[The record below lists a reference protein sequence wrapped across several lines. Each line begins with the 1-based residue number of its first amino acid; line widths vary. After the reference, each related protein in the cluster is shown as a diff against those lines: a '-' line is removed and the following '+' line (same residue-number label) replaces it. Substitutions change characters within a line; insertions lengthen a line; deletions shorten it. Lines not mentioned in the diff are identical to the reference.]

1 MQNKKIV
8 IFVGILALAFIFTAC
23 TKISALKELVGD
35 RKQVEIIGI
44 EGKDDKGFIE
54 EKNTQT
60 ETSDN
65 SITDDK
71 ENDTV
76 NLQEHEVPKGFTEGY
91 IFGEYEKYNSAANEN
106 GYGGDKIWVKGTIKE
121 VSVMGGDTL
130 FCILYTDEGE
140 GWLIG
145 LDYTE
150 VDKKIY
156 DDMIGHSVIAVGIY
170 EGFSEVY
177 KYPALTMNR
186 IWDSTD
192 GSIVTSVLWGDY
204 EGDDWHESHD
214 EWREESYK
222 KVSFQIPTDWG
233 YANYS
238 DSGEYVYYYPDGG
251 MMMLFFQEG
260 SGFVFDNN
268 DDTASF
274 LDGYI
279 GAVEDAYTNFHEESR
294 TIKTLENGQ
303 RSAVIDWWGYHN
315 DVGMNVYTRAYLIV
329 IDGDI
334 LNISYNNYFEKNED
348 NLDIFDEIV
357 NSIN

>member
-8 IFVGILALAFIFTAC
+8 IFVSILALAFVFTAC

-156 DDMIGHSVIAVGIY
+156 DDLIGHSVIAKGIY
-170 EGFSEVY
+170 QGFSEVY
-177 KYPALTMNR
+177 IYPAIFMNM

-192 GSIVTSVLWGDY
+192 GSIITSVLWGDY
-204 EGDDWHESHD
+204 EGEDWNDSFV
-214 EWREESYK
+214 EWKEGSFRNI
-222 KVSFQIPTDWG
+222 SFQIPVEWG
-233 YANYS
+233 EANYS
-238 DSGEYVYYYPDGG
+238 DDGKYMYYYPDGG
-251 MMMLFFQEG
+251 MLMLFVQEG

-268 DDTASF
+268 DAINSF
-274 LDGYI
+274 LDSFIEAMKDGYT
-279 GAVEDAYTNFHEESR
+279 DFCEESR
-294 TIKTLENGQ
+294 TLKTLKNGK
-303 RSAVIDWWGYHN
+303 RVAVFDWSGYN
-315 DVGMNVYTRAYLIV
+315 TVVGMNMYTRAFFIE
-329 IDGDI
+329 IDGNM
-334 LNISYNNYFEKNED
+334 LNISYNNYYEVNEENLELFE
-348 NLDIFDEIV
+348 EIV